1 MATRDGQDDSRRVR
15 EDDVITFKNEAD
27 ASSGL
32 FDLRYLIG
40 GLFTIYG
47 VVLIV
52 ASFFVS
58 NAKAGGIDIDLW
70 LGLAMLILG
79 VFFLLWARSRPLHVE
94 GKSALAMADEAAAV
108 DEPKGPPRRNA

>member
-1 MATRDGQDDSRRVR
+1 MAARDGQDDARRVR
-15 EDDVITFKNEAD
+15 EDDVVTFKNEAD

-40 GLFTIYG
+40 GLFTVYG

-70 LGLAMLILG
+70 LGLGMLILG
-79 VFFLLWARSRPLHVE
+79 VFFLLWARARPLQVE
-94 GKSALAMADEAAAV
+94 GRSALAQADEAAL
-108 DEPKGPPRRNA
+108 DNPEDRPRRNA

>member
-1 MATRDGQDDSRRVR
+1 MAARDGQDDARRVR
-15 EDDVITFKNEAD
+15 EDDVVTFKNEAD

-40 GLFTIYG
+40 GLFTLYG
-47 VVLIV
+47 IVLIV

-70 LGLAMLILG
+70 LGLGMLILG
-79 VFFLLWARSRPLHVE
+79 VFFLLWARARPLQVE
-94 GKSALAMADEAAAV
+94 GRSALAQADEAAL
-108 DEPKGPPRRNA
+108 DNPEDRPRRNA

>member
-1 MATRDGQDDSRRVR
+1 MAARNGQDDSQRVR

-40 GLFTIYG
+40 GLFTVYG

-70 LGLAMLILG
+70 LGIGMLILG
-79 VFFLLWARSRPLHVE
+79 VFFLLWARARPLEVQ
-94 GKSALAMADEAAAV
+94 GRSALAQADQTAV
-108 DEPKGPPRRNA
+108 DEPQDRPRRNA

>member
-1 MATRDGQDDSRRVR
+1 MAAREGRGSRPIG

-47 VVLIV
+47 IVLIV

-58 NAKAGGIDIDLW
+58 NVKSGGININLW
-70 LGLAMLILG
+70 LGLGMLILG
-79 VFFLLWARSRPLHVE
+79 VFFLVWARTRPLTVE
-94 GKSALAMADEAAAV
+94 GTSALAQAEQEAD
-108 DEPKGPPRRNA
+108 RRHD

>member
-1 MATRDGQDDSRRVR
+1 MAARDQRGAHPLG
-15 EDDVITFKNEAD
+15 EGDDVVTFKNPED
-27 ASSGL
+27 ASGGL

-70 LGLAMLILG
+70 LGLGMLILG
-79 VFFLLWARSRPLHVE
+79 VLFLIWARTRPLRLE
-94 GKSALAMADEAAAV
+94 GESALARADEAAV
-108 DEPKGPPRRNA
+108 DKPSDRPRRNA